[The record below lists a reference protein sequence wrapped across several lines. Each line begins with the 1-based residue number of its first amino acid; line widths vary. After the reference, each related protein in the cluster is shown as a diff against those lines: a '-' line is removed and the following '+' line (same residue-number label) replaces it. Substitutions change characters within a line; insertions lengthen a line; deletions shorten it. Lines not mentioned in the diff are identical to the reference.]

1 MRLVV
6 LVLCALVVALVDVAR
21 ASDETFVEEVLVE
34 RLNDGV
40 AALVFSVNPEMNAWE
55 VKELLERTAVDL
67 GPKGRDTQYG
77 TGLLDALAAV
87 REAKKN

>member
-1 MRLVV
+1 MVV
-6 LVLCALVVALVDVAR
+6 GPGGNSFSGPHGV
-21 ASDETFVEEVLVE
+21 
-34 RLNDGV
+34 GV

-67 GPKGRDTQYG
+67 GPKGVDTQYG
-77 TGLLDALAAV
+77 AGLLDALAAV